1 MEEGSDG
8 DRHEGAHRD
17 GLEMGVG
24 ERNGARM
31 EKGLGGGWRRKRDG
45 AGLGV
50 RVGLEEEVE
59 RDTETEIGAWKWS
72 GKSKLKGGSRLRA
85 QGAAVCGSESAEHSQ
100 GKGREDARK
109 RATATRGVK
118 RPKATKDSRRR
129 LLADRPPALRARW
142 WAAAGKRQ
150 RDTLPG
156 HGDGGTLRRRRWEA
170 WASTLT

>member
-31 EKGLGGGWRRKRDG
+31 EKGMGGGWRRKRDG

-118 RPKATKDSRRR
+118 RPKAAKDSRRR
-129 LLADRPPALRARW
+129 LLANRLHSGPAGGRQRAR
-142 WAAAGKRQ
+142 GSV
-150 RDTLPG
+150 TLSQDMATEG
-156 HGDGGTLRRRRWEA
+156 RFDGDGGKPGPPH
-170 WASTLT
+170 